1 MRKKIRVWRE
11 TAEMLRQKAGLTQIA
26 ISGEMGFNT
35 TWYAKKFA
43 TGSGDLNGAEFVL
56 MCKILKCTE
65 KELTAIPGK
74 KPEEPEK
81 PAEGDLLSEV
91 QAIAADMS
99 TGLGK
104 LLSDRATAQKQ
115 DELYGMVRNGFKQI
129 HKDLES
135 LLAVWKGEK
144 NE

>member
-11 TAEMLRQKAGLTQIA
+11 TAEMLRQKAGLTQVA
-26 ISGEMGFNT
+26 ISGEMGFT
-35 TWYAKKFA
+35 STWYAKKFA

-74 KPEEPEK
+74 KPEEQEK

-104 LLSDRATAQKQ
+104 LLADRATAQKQ
-115 DELYGMVRNGFKQI
+115 DEL
-129 HKDLES
+129 
-135 LLAVWKGEK
+135 
-144 NE
+144 

>member
-11 TAEMLRQKAGLTQIA
+11 TAEMLRQKTGLTGVA
-26 ISGEMGFNT
+26 LSGEMGFSSP
-35 TWYAKKFA
+35 WYAKKFA
-43 TGSGDLNGAEFVL
+43 TGYGELNGAEFVL

-74 KPEEPEK
+74 ELEEPEK

-99 TGLGK
+99 TGFGK
-104 LLSDRATAQKQ
+104 LLADRATAQKQ
-115 DELYGMVRNGFKQI
+115 DELYEMIRNGFKQI

-135 LLAVWKGEK
+135 LLEVWKGERD
-144 NE
+144 E